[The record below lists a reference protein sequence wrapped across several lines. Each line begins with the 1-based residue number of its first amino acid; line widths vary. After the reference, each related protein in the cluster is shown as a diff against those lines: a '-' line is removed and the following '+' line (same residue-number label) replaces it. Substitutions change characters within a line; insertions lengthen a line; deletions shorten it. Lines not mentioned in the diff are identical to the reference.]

1 MWVSSHSGGEHLLCK
16 DWAFFAERGDCGDID
31 VNSGCSSVDFSD
43 THTCLGRCGGL
54 APCVV
59 GFFELEALRMDA
71 LPDISSLRSVRNL
84 LAGLAAAAV
93 VGTGSVL
100 LSPRPGSGGA
110 DGDQVATSTLPE
122 PIEAGADV
130 VFYGGDLPTK
140 LRRLSTADSGS
151 AVYHAAGL
159 SVSFQEPMPDEPA
172 DGEPVS
178 LAPEAPGRGDEPAA
192 GARPYDDSVQFDVSP
207 QSDAR
212 TEHGVQGS
220 REATV
225 RLHDAPTTVSIPVN
239 VTVNNGDL
247 SGQLESLSRRVEQL
261 TERLAV
267 SEAALAAAQGSRAST
282 SVRSEPMTVQQT
294 RPRIVRPPQ
303 PAGSVQIDYF
313 PASGEPS
320 ADLPASAL
328 PAPASPP
335 PAVPEVPVL
344 NETSNMP
351 LLPELA
357 PDESSVTATE
367 ESQPTFEAI
376 DAGPTVV
383 LPATPA
389 AAAFPATGSADV
401 AVPPVAG
408 PEFGVPGSTEST
420 KAVPLTVPAIPAEPA
435 VPNEPQSALPQA
447 IEGQSVAGAARTVA
461 FSTVVGAVSS
471 GSANVSVSG
480 SGSGLPTATEIQRV
494 TPSEAPELRYE
505 TWNNPGVPR
514 GGPAWGGTVSRAPVK
529 SQTVLQRGFTSVR
542 EGVEETFDRVPTFDV
557 RAPEWMRSMFR
568 RASKPAQRVTPVV
581 ERRATAPIVSGKGV
595 VVRPSSHLQPVAPRQ
610 GLVVVPPAGAV
621 PQRLGVR

>member
-1 MWVSSHSGGEHLLCK
+1 
-16 DWAFFAERGDCGDID
+16 
-31 VNSGCSSVDFSD
+31 
-43 THTCLGRCGGL
+43 
-54 APCVV
+54 
-59 GFFELEALRMDA
+59 MDA
-71 LPDISSLRSVRNL
+71 LPDITSLRSVRNL
-84 LAGLAAAAV
+84 LAGLTAAAV
-93 VGTGSVL
+93 VCTGTVL
-100 LSPRPGSGGA
+100 MRPHPGA
-110 DGDQVATSTLPE
+110 GEAEVDRVATATLPE
-122 PIEAGADV
+122 PSEAGADV

-140 LRRLSTADSGS
+140 LRRLSTADSGP

-159 SVSFQEPMPDEPA
+159 SVSFQEPMPDETA

-178 LAPEAPGRGDEPAA
+178 LAPETPSRGDERAA

-207 QSDAR
+207 QSDTR

-225 RLHDAPTTVSIPVN
+225 RLNDAPTTVSIPVN

-267 SEAALAAAQGSRAST
+267 SEAALAAAKGSRAPT
-282 SVRSEPMTVQQT
+282 SVRSEPMTVQPT

-303 PAGSVQIDYF
+303 PSGSLQIDYF
-313 PASGEPS
+313 PASGSPS
-320 ADLPASAL
+320 ADPLAPAL

-344 NETSNMP
+344 NDASSMP

-357 PDESSVTATE
+357 PDESNVTATQ

-376 DAGPTVV
+376 DANPTVV

-389 AAAFPATGSADV
+389 AAASAATGAANV

-408 PEFGVPGSTEST
+408 PELVVPGSAEST
-420 KAVPLTVPAIPAEPA
+420 DAVPLTVPAIPAEPA

-447 IEGQSVAGAARTVA
+447 IEGQSVAGAARGVA

-471 GSANVSVSG
+471 GSANPAVSG
-480 SGSGLPTATEIQRV
+480 SSSGAPAPAVIQRV
-494 TPSEAPELRYE
+494 TPSDAPELRYE
-505 TWNNPGVPR
+505 TWSNPGVPR

-529 SQTVLQRGFTSVR
+529 SQSALQRGLTNVR
-542 EGVEETFDRVPTFDV
+542 EGVEETFDRVPTFEV

-568 RASKPAQRVTPVV
+568 RASKPAQRVSPVV
-581 ERRATAPIVSGKGV
+581 ERRATAPIVSRQGV

-610 GLVVVPPAGAV
+610 GVVVVPPAGAV